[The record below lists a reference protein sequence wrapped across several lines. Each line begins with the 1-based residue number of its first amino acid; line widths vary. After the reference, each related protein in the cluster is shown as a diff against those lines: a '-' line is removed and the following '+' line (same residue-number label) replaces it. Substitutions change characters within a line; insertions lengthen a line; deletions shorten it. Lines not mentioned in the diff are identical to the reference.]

1 MAKASVT
8 ITAEDKLSPG
18 LLKAKKSVMSF
29 EQTISS
35 INKTLVNAFSF
46 TAIIASTRK
55 LVAELSACVQ
65 EYAEAEKVAKRVEAV
80 WANVGDATGMTTK
93 QLNDYSEALEKNT
106 YFTSESIKEA
116 GLLLAA
122 TESLNEEGFKRT
134 LDLSVDL
141 AAAMGTDVTSAAQT
155 LAKAI
160 QEPESALSRLKT
172 IGVSFTEEEKEQ
184 IKALTEAN
192 KTYEAQNLIL
202 DKVEGKYK
210 DVAKAINDTPV
221 GTLDNIK
228 DTLGDIRENLGGAL
242 LDVISPALE
251 TIYGWL
257 TKISEWTGQNRA
269 NNKVINAARNGT
281 GLYMFSTEELQSA
294 MDEIWNRISNASG
307 AEAELWASTGKTPW
321 DDVLQTLTTVLNER
335 ARLERWKTYSSTSG
349 EAPST
354 SSPQATQLAEDAL
367 NAILKKYGNQS
378 GTYKLGNLSADIDKV
393 ATLLETAND
402 EDYTVLRE
410 ILDYLYSQLP
420 KSMGSFSK
428 TFATGATE
436 ALVKAQIGTLGPS
449 ASMNIAN
456 GTIGLNAL
464 SSQAFLE
471 NAYDW
476 IGKSNATS
484 DFKLNGNFSN
494 DFGLFGNKMDYTDTM
509 SILGSDNILSLTKND
524 LSNVLNKYGKYSAD
538 YQMKLLDEEIE
549 TVTALLAST
558 DGEMNTYL
566 NQILGTLLEQKYA
579 NENGEGSEGGVEAEL
594 MKRFGPILATTEQMD
609 SFNGNVTSSF
619 FNNMGQAGEVA
630 GKLATNMSTMGPL
643 LGAIA
648 TALEYVFQGL
658 HDSLGPAL
666 DEMMN
671 AVIIP
676 LVEVGKSI
684 GRTLLP
690 IIKTITPILTTLGKV
705 IVGVSAVFEWV
716 GQLLTHWAA
725 SFVNAFTWITGFSM
739 YDPGSPGNIVSFVES
754 RVDDFNNSVSGASGE
769 TSSTGTAISSAQ
781 YRGATSVTINIY
793 QEAPVVGDNGMR
805 QFAQMI
811 RDEFNA
817 LDYYGVTT

>member
-228 DTLGDIRENLGGAL
+228 DTLGDIRENIGGAL

-251 TIYGWL
+251 SIYGWL
-257 TKISEWTGQNRA
+257 TKISEWTGKNRI
-269 NNKVINAARNGT
+269 NNKVITAARNGT
-281 GLYMFSTEELQSA
+281 GLAGFSVEELQSA
-294 MDEIWNRISNASG
+294 YDEIWNRISNASG

-335 ARLERWKTYSSTSG
+335 ARLERWKTYSPTSG
-349 EAPST
+349 EAPSA
-354 SSPQATQLAEDAL
+354 SSPQATQIAEDAL

-393 ATLLETAND
+393 TTLLETSSD

-420 KSMGSFSK
+420 KSMESFSK

-449 ASMNIAN
+449 ASLNIAN

-476 IGKSNATS
+476 IGKSNATA
-484 DFKLNGNFSN
+484 DFRLNGNFSN
-494 DFGLFGNKMDYTDTM
+494 DFGLFNNKMDYTDTM

-524 LSNVLNKYGKYSAD
+524 LTNVLNKYGKYSAD

-549 TVTALLAST
+549 AVTALLAST
-558 DGEMNTYL
+558 DGELNTYL
-566 NQILGTLLEQKYA
+566 SQILGSLLEQKYA
-579 NENGEGSEGGVEAEL
+579 SENGEGSEGGVEAEL
-594 MKRFGPILATTEQMD
+594 MKRLGPILATTEQMD
-609 SFNGNVTSSF
+609 SFNGNVASTF
-619 FNNMGQAGEVA
+619 FNNMGKAGEVA
-630 GKLATNMSTMGPL
+630 GKLSTNMATMGPL

-648 TALEYVFQGL
+648 TALEYVIQGVNEIAGPML
-658 HDSLGPAL
+658 DLITDS
-666 DEMMN
+666 
-671 AVIIP
+671 VIQP
-676 LVEVGKSI
+676 LVSI
-684 GRTLLP
+684 GKAIGSLIMPSLELLAP
-690 IIKTITPILTTLGKV
+690 VLQMIGSA
-705 IVGVSAVFEWV
+705 IVGVSAVFQWV
-716 GQLLTHWAA
+716 GDLLSHWAA
-725 SFVNAFTWITGFSM
+725 SFVNAFTWLTGYSM
-739 YDPGSPGNIVSFVES
+739 YDPGSPGNIIDYVGNKVSAYQ
-754 RVDDFNNSVSGASGE
+754 NSVSGANLD
-769 TSSTGTAISSAQ
+769 TSSTGTAVSSAQ